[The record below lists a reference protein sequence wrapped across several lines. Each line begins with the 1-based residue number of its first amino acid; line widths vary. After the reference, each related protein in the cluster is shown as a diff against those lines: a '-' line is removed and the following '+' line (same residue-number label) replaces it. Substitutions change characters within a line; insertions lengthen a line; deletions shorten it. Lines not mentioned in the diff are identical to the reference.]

1 MLTGMGQQMRYTRV
15 YRGGSTQATWRDTGV
30 VPQLRPVRRGIRWDF
45 TIPSAGGGS
54 TDVGVVVNYRDFEA
68 VIEAMA
74 ETGMLSSRTLL
85 RAALQAAERE
95 HSDATGL
102 VSAVDTYLGDGPGAE
117 GDPEDLA
124 AAMERVPHLL
134 TPDQR
139 YDYMGDEDWDIFD
152 SAESEAREQ
161 EE

>member
-15 YRGGSTQATWRDTGV
+15 YRGGSTQATWRDAGV
-30 VPQLRPVRRGIRWDF
+30 VPRLGPVRRGIRWDF

-54 TDVGVVVNYRDFEA
+54 TNVGVIVNYRDFDA

-95 HSDATGL
+95 HGDATHL
-102 VSAVDTYLGDGPGAE
+102 AVEAAEILASESDDTDFQPLQDAVH
-117 GDPEDLA
+117 
-124 AAMERVPHLL
+124 RFRHLL
-134 TPDQR
+134 PWDLR
-139 YDYMGDEDWDIFD
+139 HDYMQDDWDTFD
-152 SAESEAREQ
+152 KTESEAREQ